1 MELDVIERLTVL
13 TILPKEGSYADLKIL
28 NQLKL
33 ALSFSEKEMKDWGI
47 KSDPELNQTS
57 WDENGVAEIPIG
69 EKATDII
76 TESLK
81 KLNKEKKLMEQ
92 AFSVYE
98 KFVPDND

>member
-13 TILPKEGSYADLKIL
+13 TILPEEGSYADLKIL

-33 ALSFSEKEMKDWGI
+33 ALSFSEKEIKDWGI
-47 KSDPELNQTS
+47 RADLELNQTY
-57 WDENGVAEIPIG
+57 WDENGIAEIPIG

-81 KLNKEKKLMEQ
+81 KLNKEKKLMAN

>member
-33 ALSFSEKEMKDWGI
+33 ALSFSEQEVKDWGVR
-47 KSDPELNQTS
+47 SDTELNQTFWEVS
-57 WDENGVAEIPIG
+57 GVAEIPIG

-76 TESLK
+76 TDSLK
-81 KLNKEKKLMEQ
+81 KLNKEKKLMEN
-92 AFSVYE
+92 AFSIYE

>member
-33 ALSFSEKEMKDWGI
+33 ALSFSEKEIKDWGI
-47 KSDPELNQTS
+47 RADLELNQTY
-57 WDENGVAEIPIG
+57 WDENGIAEIPIG

-81 KLNKEKKLMEQ
+81 KLNKEKKLMAN